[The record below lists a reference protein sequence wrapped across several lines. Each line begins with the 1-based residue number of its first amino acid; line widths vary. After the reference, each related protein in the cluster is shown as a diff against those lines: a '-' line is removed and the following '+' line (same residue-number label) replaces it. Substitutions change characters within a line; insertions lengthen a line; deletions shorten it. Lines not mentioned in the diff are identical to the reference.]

1 MPIRVE
7 VALRKAVTDT
17 QGNKTAHKIKKEL
30 GLTVD
35 QVRIVRIYTVDGLSE
50 SQIDQS
56 IEAGALH
63 DPVLHTAQT
72 TPAATGFDWV
82 IEVGFTPV

>member
-17 QGNKTAHKIKKEL
+17 QGNKTAHKIQNEL
-30 GLTVD
+30 GLSVD
-35 QVRIVRIYTVDGLSE
+35 QVRIIRVYTVDGLTE
-50 SQIDQS
+50 AQIAQA

-63 DPVLHTAQT
+63 DPVLHTART
-72 TPAATGFDWV
+72 TPAAANFD
-82 IEVGFTPV
+82 

>member
-17 QGNKTAHKIKKEL
+17 QGNKTAHKIKNEL

-35 QVRIVRIYTVDGLSE
+35 QVRIIRIYTVDGLS
-50 SQIDQS
+50 QAQVNQA
-56 IEAGALH
+56 IEAG
-63 DPVLHTAQT
+63 VFINN
-72 TPAATGFDWV
+72 G
-82 IEVGFTPV
+82 